1 MNSNTTQRPITTAVA
16 SIDAAYDK
24 YERGFDEI
32 TRRARGRFERRDW
45 SGAPA
50 DATERLALYKAHVD
64 AAVAD
69 VHDIL
74 QDAVME
80 RTVWAAMRSQH
91 ALLTAGRPGTEL
103 AETFFN
109 SVTRR
114 VFSTVGVDP
123 AIEYLDRT
131 PVVEQDKPADG
142 IYQSHEVGVVDPE
155 LERQLLRQVPWAV
168 PYTQI

>member
-1 MNSNTTQRPITTAVA
+1 MNNKTTPRPIGPAVA
-16 SIDAAYDK
+16 AIHAAYAE
-24 YERGFDEI
+24 YERGFEEI
-32 TRRARGRFERRDW
+32 TGRARRRFEQRDW
-45 SGAPA
+45 SGAQG
-50 DATERLALYKAHVD
+50 DATARLELYKAHVD

-74 QDAVME
+74 EDAVME

-91 ALLTAGRPGTEL
+91 ALNTAGHPDVEL

-123 AIEYLDRT
+123 AIEYVDRT
-131 PVVEQDKPADG
+131 ATVQAD
-142 IYQSHEVGVVDPE
+142 E
-155 LERQLLRQVPWAV
+155 LD
-168 PYTQI
+168 